1 MSTDAMSPER
11 TRAYYKLREAE
22 QQAAKHHIDQAI
34 GLVHDA
40 LEADPSFTEARHW
53 LVGLY
58 LQTDQN
64 RKASLEL
71 QDIIHVSYEDQ
82 EAWERL
88 REVDPAAAE
97 RLERLHTIAPDPFV
111 VQRTSE
117 NAISEDLDDLGG
129 LGDEFQPEYE
139 ELVTSHGGPEALDSL
154 EDLEG
159 TDAVQS
165 LLDEEVSSRE
175 RVACDS
181 LDDLDMGDYDEEDAD
196 EVEVEDEAGEQGLLG
211 EAPAL
216 EDPQEAD
223 PQAAVVREAP
233 AAPQSAAPAASV
245 PDPSKWLYE
254 EDLKYRTK
262 LDQNPIYARLLP
274 NVIDFWRDGDSWD
287 TAISGSVHLDE
298 HRHPEIAAVVHEVE
312 ERMGAPRWTL
322 YVCPE
327 RRMVCC
333 ITRGDPP
340 AISLTTGI
348 MNGLN
353 HDQQVFLLGR
363 LTTMVMAGH
372 LPYLQMAF
380 LTLERSP
387 RSITDV
393 EIDMLEL
400 LKHHLGGW
408 DAGVHRED
416 RMKLG
421 ALCHAWQ
428 QRAELSADRGGLVC
442 CGNLDVACDAIA
454 KTVAPDST
462 AAQTASA
469 AALLEKYKGQ
479 DMGALAAIPSKE
491 DPIRH
496 EGYGVYRIQMLK
508 WWANTAAGK
517 AAWQV

>member
-1 MSTDAMSPER
+1 MSPER
-11 TRAYYKLREAE
+11 TRAYYKFKEAE
-22 QQAAKHHIDQAI
+22 HAAAKHHYDQAI
-34 GLVHDA
+34 GLARDA
-40 LEADPSFTEARHW
+40 LEADPTYTEVRHW
-53 LVGLY
+53 IVDLY
-58 LQTDQN
+58 LQTDQK

-71 QDIIHVSYEDQ
+71 QDIIHKNADDQ

-88 REVDPAAAE
+88 REIDPPAAE
-97 RLERLHTIAPDPFV
+97 RLERLQTIAPDPFV
-111 VQRTSE
+111 VQRTAE

-139 ELVTSHGGPEALDSL
+139 ELVPSHGGAEALDSL
-154 EDLEG
+154 EELEG
-159 TDAVQS
+159 TDAVES
-165 LLDEEVSSRE
+165 LLSGEVLPDRE
-175 RVACDS
+175 RVASDS
-181 LDDLDMGDYDEEDAD
+181 LDDLGAYDDEEGTD
-196 EVEVEDEAGEQGLLG
+196 EGPSD
-211 EAPAL
+211 
-216 EDPQEAD
+216 EDPPAEE
-223 PQAAVVREAP
+223 PQD
-233 AAPQSAAPAASV
+233 AAPQAPVAESAVPKVSEAAPAAAHAKAL
-245 PDPSKWLYE
+245 PDPALWLYE
-254 EDLKYRTK
+254 EDLKYRNKIEQTPVFSK
-262 LDQNPIYARLLP
+262 LLP
-274 NVIDFWRDGDSWD
+274 NVIEFWTDGDAWE

-312 ERMGAPRWTL
+312 QKMGSPRWNL

-333 ITRGDPP
+333 ITRGHPP
-340 AISLTTGI
+340 TISLTTGI
-348 MNGLN
+348 MNSLS
-353 HDQQVFLLGR
+353 HDEQVFLLGR

-416 RMKLG
+416 RLKLA
-421 ALCHAWQ
+421 ALAHAWQ

-442 CGNLDVACDAIA
+442 CGNLDVACDGIA

-462 AAQTASA
+462 AAQSASA
-469 AALLEKYKGQ
+469 KALLEKYKGQ
-479 DMGALAAIPSKE
+479 DVAALAAIASKE
-491 DPIRH
+491 DPVRH

-517 AAWQV
+517 AFWQA